1 MLKTA
6 ISIVSALLLSVA
18 ILRSAQTTNSE
29 KIMVGTWKLN
39 VSKSKFNPK
48 PGPTGVTAII
58 SEDGSM
64 ELKQETADG
73 KSLDWTMPPSKDGA
87 TVPIS
92 GAGDNATYS
101 HKVID
106 QWHTEDHWKTA
117 GGTTVGKGTLS
128 KDGKTL
134 KYVSVGT
141 SPQGKKVVHDVQ
153 VFEKQ

>member
-18 ILRSAQTTNSE
+18 LAAQTTNPE

-48 PGPTGVTAII
+48 PGPTSVTAIV

-64 ELKQETADG
+64 ELKQEMADG

-87 TVPIS
+87 IVPIS
-92 GAGDNATYS
+92 GAGDDATYS

-106 QWHTEDHWKTA
+106 QWRTEDHWKTA
-117 GGTTVGKGTLS
+117 GGATVGKGTLS

-134 KYVSVGT
+134 TYVSVGT
-141 SPQGKKVVHDVQ
+141 TPQGKKVTHDVQ